1 MVWKQ
6 YDIVVSSLLNPR
18 NKKKKKRKNKTVWVT
33 LVVFW
38 NSDRV
43 RSLIFFVLK
52 SSEAGSD
59 NHTLSASNNA
69 LVAKKGCALF
79 GDTNHRWAGTVWLQ
93 YKHGGCWLVHWRWW
107 NFLLRYKILV
117 PIWRGIFWYSVVP
130 KKFGALNIKVQF
142 PVLACPIL
150 WRRIITV
157 LCI

>member
-1 MVWKQ
+1 M
-6 YDIVVSSLLNPR
+6 
-18 NKKKKKRKNKTVWVT
+18 
-33 LVVFW
+33 
-38 NSDRV
+38 
-43 RSLIFFVLK
+43 
-52 SSEAGSD
+52 
-59 NHTLSASNNA
+59 TLSC
-69 LVAKKGCALF
+69 LVFLIQGIRRRRREKTRLCGWHLWYSEIVTEWDLLF
-79 GDTNHRWAGTVWLQ
+79 SLFLRAVRLGLTTIHCLQATTHWWRRKDVHYLVTRITDGTVWLQ